1 MPEVIA
7 KVPLSPQGRAIL
19 EFEDDDFAKQLV
31 GQGLSVLRAYDH
43 LHEMKLFILLCASRP
58 REPIPVPPEI
68 DSKVLHPFL
77 EWPAFEEFCSQRLKG
92 TLEHIPHDTPMTGRE
107 RLHMLEQARAQY
119 GKHFD
124 EALWERGLP
133 VCTLTFVAH

>member
-19 EFEDDDFAKQLV
+19 EFEDDDFTQQV
-31 GQGLSVLRAYDH
+31 VEQGLSVLRAYDH

-58 REPIPVPPEI
+58 GEPVPVPPEI

-77 EWPAFEEFCSQRLKG
+77 EWEKFDGFCAQRLKG
-92 TLEHIPHDTPMTGRE
+92 TLKHIPHDTPMTGRE